1 VSAVRDAAAPEVV
14 RPVPFALPDITTAEI
29 DAVVDVLR
37 SGWLT
42 TGPAVREFERAFAA
56 YLGVG
61 HALAVNSGTAAL
73 HLALE
78 AAGVRAGDEVI
89 VPTYTFTASA
99 EVVCYLG
106 ARPVLVDVRA
116 DDLNVDPDEVARAL
130 SPRTKAVV
138 GVDIAGV
145 PCDWDALRTVAGNNV
160 VLIDDAAHALPSA
173 SHGRPVGQLA
183 DMTAFSF
190 YATKTLT
197 TGEGGMLVT
206 DDESRA
212 EHARMMS
219 LHGLS
224 RDAWRRYMAAGSWY
238 YEVVAAGF
246 KYNMTDLAAA
256 LGLVQLRR
264 LHEMQE
270 RRARIARRYE
280 EALSDVAELELPRVP
295 ADRSTSWHLYIIRLE
310 LERLGCDRAAFVDA
324 LAAAGIGVSV
334 HFIPLHLHPFY
345 RDTFNYAP
353 EDFPVALR
361 EYSRA
366 ISLPVYSKMTD
377 GDVDRVIA
385 AVLRTV
391 RVNRR

>member
-1 VSAVRDAAAPEVV
+1 VSAVRQAAAPEAV
-14 RPVPFALPDITTAEI
+14 RPLPFALPDITAAEI
-29 DAVVDVLR
+29 DAVTDVLR

-56 YLGVG
+56 SLGVG

-78 AAGVRAGDEVI
+78 AAGVGPGDEVI

-99 EVVCYLG
+99 EVACYLG
-106 ARPVLVDVRA
+106 ARPVLVDVRT
-116 DDLNVDPDEVARAL
+116 DDLNIDPEQVARAL
-130 SPRTKAVV
+130 SPRTKAIV

-145 PCDWDALRTVAGNNV
+145 PCDWHILRTVVGKGVALV
-160 VLIDDAAHALPSA
+160 DDAAHALPSA
-173 SHGRPVGQLA
+173 LQGRPVGRWA
-183 DMTAFSF
+183 DITTFSF

-206 DDESRA
+206 DDGPRA

-224 RDAWRRYMAAGSWY
+224 RDAWRRYMAAGSWF
-238 YEVVAAGF
+238 YEVVAAGY

-264 LHEMQE
+264 LHEMHE
-270 RRARIARRYE
+270 RRAQIARRYE
-280 EALSDVAELELPRVP
+280 EALGEVAELELPRVP

-310 LERLGCDRAAFVDA
+310 LERLSCDRAAFVEA

-353 EDFPVALR
+353 DDFPVALR
-361 EYSRA
+361 EYSRV

-377 GDVDRVIA
+377 DDVDRVIA
-385 AVLRTV
+385 AVVRTV
-391 RVNRR
+391 RANRR